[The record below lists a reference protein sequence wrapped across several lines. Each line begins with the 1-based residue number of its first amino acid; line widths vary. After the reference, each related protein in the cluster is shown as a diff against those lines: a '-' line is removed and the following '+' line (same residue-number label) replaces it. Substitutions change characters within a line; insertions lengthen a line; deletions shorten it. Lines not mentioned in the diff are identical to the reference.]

1 MAWPC
6 RLTQSA
12 VGGWALKLETTH
24 GELRRAGMGSSAQP
38 GKGFAASTLVLRVHV
53 AGTEMETGTLRHHPR
68 AEQGLGEPWVHQSS
82 TSGF

>member
-24 GELRRAGMGSSAQP
+24 GELQRAGMGSSAQP

-53 AGTEMETGTLRHHPR
+53 AGTEMETEPSSKGRAGTGR
-68 AEQGLGEPWVHQSS
+68 ALGSPEFH
-82 TSGF
+82 